1 MIVPVYNVK
10 SLLPRCIDSLLDQT
24 YVDFELLL
32 IDDGSTDGSG
42 DVCDEYKKED
52 HRIKVFHKQNEGV
65 SKARNKGLDE
75 ATGKWEFII

>member
-1 MIVPVYNVK
+1 MVKPCISVIVPVYNVK

-42 DVCDEYKKED
+42 DVCDEYKRKIIELKCFIN
-52 HRIKVFHKQNEGV
+52 RMKVYRKPV
-65 SKARNKGLDE
+65 TKD
-75 ATGKWEFII
+75 